1 MDRKSIVSLSCCFC
15 FLGVLALFILLV
27 LGGSALHSKNT
38 AGVGVLTA
46 MTVKRFNVC
55 EGSVSFVTR
64 KEEHITTN
72 MTLPCASSF
81 VNNTGLL
88 IDISYNWNNPYNAA
102 YNDVSGVLDGCSG
115 CTDTGDDK
123 AKSLLIASIPVGV
136 ACLFFAAVA
145 CIYNSAPRPNRGA
158 VAPEAGPAQA

>member
-1 MDRKSIVSLSCCFC
+1 MDRKWIVSVSCCLC

-27 LGGSALHSKNT
+27 IGGSALDSKNT
-38 AGVGVLTA
+38 GGVGVLTA

-55 EGSVSFVTR
+55 EGSISFVTR

-72 MTLPCASSF
+72 ITLPCAPSL

-88 IDISYNWNNPYNAA
+88 IDISYNWNNPYNVA
-102 YNDVSGVLDGCSG
+102 YNDASGVLDGCSG

-123 AKSLLIASIPVGV
+123 AKSLLIASIPVGA
-136 ACLFFAAVA
+136 ACLFFAIVA
-145 CIYNSAPRPNRGA
+145 CIYHRAPRPNRGA